1 VDPQPVF
8 CHNRDC
14 PARGQIGQGNIGVFS
29 RKDRRY
35 ICHVCGQT
43 FTASKGTTFYRLR
56 TAQEIIVMVVTL
68 LAHGCP
74 VQAIVAAF
82 ELDERTVL
90 SWQKRAGEQCARV
103 QQHLVEQPRDLGQ
116 VQADEMRVRKQG
128 GIVWMAM
135 GLQVSARLWLGGVVG
150 TQRDRALI
158 TALLQKVKACAL
170 CRPLL
175 WCVDGLSAYVE
186 AIRATFRT
194 PVRSGQAGRPP
205 QRPWDDLCIAQVLK
219 QYAQKRVVGI
229 TRHLVQGTAT
239 QIERLLQQTQG
250 GGQVNVAFIERLNA
264 TFRAYLSA
272 LVRRGRALARQTE
285 TLHLAM
291 YLMGTVYNFCTYHK
305 SLRVAICLPGNQRRW
320 ARRTPA
326 IAAGITDHLW
336 TIEELLCFQVPLPPW
351 RPPQRR
357 GRPSTSAKLLIARW
371 CS

>member
-1 VDPQPVF
+1 MDPRPVF

-29 RKDRRY
+29 QKDRRY

-43 FTASKGTTFYRLR
+43 FAASKGTAFYRLR
-56 TAQEIIVMVVTL
+56 TAKEIIVIVVTL

-82 ELDERTVL
+82 KLDERTVL
-90 SWQKRAGEQCARV
+90 SWQKRAGEQCERV

-116 VQADEMRVRKQG
+116 VQADEIRVKKQG

-150 TQRDRALI
+150 AQRDSDLI
-158 TALLQKVKACAL
+158 SGLMQKVRACAL

-175 WCVDGLSAYVE
+175 FCVDGLRAYIG
-186 AIRATFRT
+186 AIQATFRT
-194 PVRSGQAGRPP
+194 PVRSGQAGRPHL
-205 QRPWDDLCIAQVLK
+205 RPWDNLCIAQVIK

-229 TRHLVQGTAT
+229 KRRLVQGTAA
-239 QIERLLQQTQG
+239 QIEMLLQQTQR

-264 TFRAYLSA
+264 TFRACISA

-285 TLHLAM
+285 TLHPAM
-291 YLMGTVYNFCTYHK
+291 YLIGTVYNFCSYHS
-305 SLRVAICLPGNQRRW
+305 SLRLPIYLPRNRPHWVG
-320 ARRTPA
+320 RTPA
-326 IAAGITDHLW
+326 MAAGITDHLW
-336 TIEELLCFQVPLPPW
+336 TVEDLLCFQTPIPPW
-351 RPPQRR
+351 TPPKRR
-357 GRPSTSAKLLIARW
+357 GRPSNATQALIAQW